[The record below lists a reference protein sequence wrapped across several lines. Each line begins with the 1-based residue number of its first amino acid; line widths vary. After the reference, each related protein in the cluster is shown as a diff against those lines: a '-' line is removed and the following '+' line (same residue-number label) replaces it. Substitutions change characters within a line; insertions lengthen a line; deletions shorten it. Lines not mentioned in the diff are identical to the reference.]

1 VELIDAKIAEL
12 TAMRAPLGHLI
23 ESCAGD
29 HRPDCPIL
37 EDLAVVS
44 HNEPG

>member
-1 VELIDAKIAEL
+1 
-12 TAMRAPLGHLI
+12 MRTTLGHLI
-23 ESCAGD
+23 ENCAGG

-44 HNEPG
+44 QKAPC